1 MKDKVL
7 KQLLESE
14 FLNDESK
21 TAITE
26 AFASALEEIRE
37 SEAAKV
43 RAELAEQYEKE
54 KVAIRSALET
64 FLEQNLTEHVK
75 EFREGFEEVQK
86 LKEMYAN
93 KIASVKGQAQRY
105 VAKRLGAVEQVI
117 EGVLEKEL
125 SELHESEK
133 TSRRA
138 YLNAITEAKSSAS
151 NDRVQFKKK
160 AALVLEQLVDIKL
173 GGMLEEL
180 REDIES
186 AREADFGREIYES
199 FVTSFRRQFFDSS
212 KEFKALSK
220 DLKEAKAIA
229 VKATKIAEA
238 RVAKAETTA
247 KAARVKARKVT
258 ESYKRKHFIESALSR
273 LSGKS
278 RVKMEAILKASRTEN
293 LQETYKKFLPDVI
306 AESSKKRVRGKNK
319 AQNRLNEAVIE
330 LTTGGKDVL
339 IEAKDNGEDDDIAYI
354 KNLAGI
360 HNR

>member
-1 MKDKVL
+1 MKDKIL

-21 TAITE
+21 AAVTE
-26 AFASALEEIRE
+26 AFKSAIEEIRE
-37 SEAAKV
+37 SEAATV

-54 KVAIRSALET
+54 KAAIRSALET
-64 FLEQNLTEHVK
+64 FLEQHLTEHVK
-75 EFREGFEEVQK
+75 EFKEGFEELQ
-86 LKEMYAN
+86 EMKGVYAE
-93 KIASVKGQAQRY
+93 KIASVKEQAQRY
-105 VAKRLGAVEQVI
+105 VAKRLGAVEHVI
-117 EGVLEKEL
+117 EGVLKKEL

-138 YLNAITEAKSSAS
+138 YLNAITEAKTSATS
-151 NDRVQFKKK
+151 DREQFKKK

-180 REDIES
+180 REDITA

-212 KEFKALSK
+212 KEFKKLALE
-220 DLKEAKAIA
+220 LKETKATAAKVTKVAKTRVAEAQTRATTAQAKA
-229 VKATKIAEA
+229 K
-238 RVAKAETTA
+238 
-247 KAARVKARKVT
+247 KVT

-278 RVKMEAILKASRTEN
+278 RIKMEAILNAAKTAN
-293 LQETYKKFLPDVI
+293 LKETYKRFLPDVM
-306 AESSKKRVRGKNK
+306 AESNKRPVRSSKSQSKLTETV
-319 AQNRLNEAVIE
+319 VE

-339 IEAKDNGEDDDIAYI
+339 TETTNSSKDDDEIIHI

-360 HNR
+360 R